1 MSGLAPASRAD
12 PPMSGV
18 ASGRAS
24 APAELALPVVALAG
38 TAATIGAGLL
48 LHLAGGLTLGAPL
61 PPFIMAWAPQAR
73 WPVLVA
79 VAVAATL
86 TGLAPHAIER
96 ARPPALFAALSYV
109 GALALGLA
117 VNAARLGSAGWSHVF
132 AGGPSGSFE
141 ARFEYLPSL
150 CYLHGGVARYVGHFA
165 ALLPG
170 LSTHVKGNPPGPL
183 VLMHLLGID
192 TPGRLTAAC
201 VGAGALC
208 APLAYALGRELGG
221 EDRGRLA
228 AALTI
233 FSPSAVLFGV
243 TSVDY
248 AFAAVGMI
256 GAWLLVDRR
265 TSARAVGCVVG
276 CVAVAIGS
284 FLSWVLLAIP
294 VWAVLCV
301 LARDG
306 RGAAARTALSAF
318 AAIVALTLLL
328 HLAWGYDP
336 LAILRALRPIYA
348 HGEASRR
355 PYWFWLF
362 GSPAA
367 YLAMLGAP
375 IAWLAVRSAAGREP
389 AALALAVV
397 ILVSAI
403 AGFTKAETERI
414 WLPFVPLACVAAA
427 SVPVRRLLPL
437 LAFLA
442 GQAIVVEVLFNT
454 VW

>member
-1 MSGLAPASRAD
+1 
-12 PPMSGV
+12 MSGV
-18 ASGRAS
+18 APARRADQAGSGVALARAGG
-24 APAELALPVVALAG
+24 AAERVLPVIVLAG
-38 TAATIGAGLL
+38 TAVTITTGLI
-48 LHLAGGLTLGAPL
+48 LHLVGELTLGTPL

-73 WPVLVA
+73 WPLLVA
-79 VAVAATL
+79 LAVGGTL
-86 TGLAPHAIER
+86 AGVVPR
-96 ARPPALFAALSYV
+96 AVQTIRSPSLFAGFSYV
-109 GALALGLA
+109 VALALGLA
-117 VNAARLGSAGWSHVF
+117 VNATRLGSAGWSHVF
-132 AGGPSGSFE
+132 RSGPGGSFE
-141 ARFEYLPSL
+141 ARFEYLGSL
-150 CYLHGGVARYVGHFA
+150 RYLQGGVARYVRHFT
-165 ALLPG
+165 ALLPD

-183 VLMHLLGID
+183 VVMHLLGID
-192 TPGRLTAAC
+192 TPGGLAAVC
-201 VGAGALC
+201 VGVGALC

-221 EDRGRLA
+221 ERRGRVA
-228 AALTI
+228 AALAI

-265 TSARAVGCVVG
+265 TSARAVGCVA
-276 CVAVAIGS
+276 VAVGS

-301 LARDG
+301 LVRDG
-306 RGAAARTALSAF
+306 RGAAAQTAVSAF
-318 AAIVALTLLL
+318 VAVVAFTLML
-328 HLAWGYDP
+328 HVAWGYDP

-348 HGEASRR
+348 HGVASRR
-355 PYWFWLF
+355 QYWFWLF

-375 IAWLAVRSAAGREP
+375 IVWLAVRAAARREP
-389 AALALAVV
+389 AAVALAVV
-397 ILVSAI
+397 ILISAI

-427 SVPVRRLLPL
+427 SVPVRRLVPL
-437 LAFLA
+437 LALLA
-442 GQAIVVEVLFNT
+442 VQAIVVEILFNT

>member
-1 MSGLAPASRAD
+1 MSGLAPARRVD
-12 PPMSGV
+12 PPADGV
-18 ASGRAS
+18 A
-24 APAELALPVVALAG
+24 PALTNHGGERILPALALAG
-38 TAATIGAGLL
+38 TAVTITAGLV
-48 LHLAGGLTLGAPL
+48 LHLAAGVTLGTPL
-61 PPFIMAWAPQAR
+61 PPFIMSWAPQAR
-73 WPVLVA
+73 WPLVA
-79 VAVAATL
+79 AIPVAVSLA
-86 TGLAPHAIER
+86 GLAPRAER
-96 ARPPALFAALSYV
+96 VAPPALFAVLTYLA
-109 GALALGLA
+109 ALALGLA
-117 VNAARLGSAGWSHVF
+117 VNATRLGTGGWSHVF
-132 AGGPSGSFE
+132 RGGPGGSFE

-150 CYLHGGVARYVGHFA
+150 RYLHGGVARYVGHFTR
-165 ALLPG
+165 LLPD

-183 VLMHLLGID
+183 VVMHLLGID

-201 VGAGALC
+201 VGVGALC

-221 EDRGRLA
+221 EQRGRVA
-228 AALTI
+228 AALTV
-233 FSPSAVLFGV
+233 FSPAAVLFGV

-248 AFAAVGMI
+248 AFAAFGMI
-256 GAWLLVDRR
+256 GGWLLVDRR
-265 TSARAVGCVVG
+265 PSARVIGCI
-276 CVAVAIGS
+276 AVAIAS

-306 RGAAARTALSAF
+306 RRAATQVALCALG
-318 AAIVALTLLL
+318 AIVAVTLVL

-348 HGEASRR
+348 HGIASRR

-375 IAWLAVRSAAGREP
+375 VAWLAVRAAVAREP
-389 AALALAVV
+389 AALALAGV
-397 ILVSAI
+397 ILVSAV

-427 SVPVRRLLPL
+427 AIPVRRLGPL
-437 LAFLA
+437 LGFLA
-442 GQAIVVEVLFNT
+442 AQAIVVEILFTT

>member
-1 MSGLAPASRAD
+1 MSGAAPMRRAEPPMGDVAPARAA
-12 PPMSGV
+12 GARERV
-18 ASGRAS
+18 L
-24 APAELALPVVALAG
+24 PALALTG
-38 TAATIGAGLL
+38 TAVTISAGLV
-48 LHLAGGLTLGAPL
+48 LHLAAGVTLGTPL
-61 PPFIMAWAPQAR
+61 PPFIMSWAPQAR
-73 WPVLVA
+73 WQLLVA
-79 VAVAATL
+79 IAVAAL
-86 TGLAPHAIER
+86 LAGLAPRAVER
-96 ARPPALFAALSYV
+96 VGPPALFATFAYV

-117 VNAARLGSAGWSHVF
+117 VNATRLGSAGWSHVF
-132 AGGPSGSFE
+132 RDGPGGSFE
-141 ARFEYLPSL
+141 ARFEYLSSL
-150 CYLHGGVARYVGHFA
+150 RYLHGGVARYVGHFT
-165 ALLPG
+165 ALLPD

-183 VLMHLLGID
+183 VVMHLLGID

-201 VGAGALC
+201 VGTGALC

-221 EDRGRLA
+221 ERRGRVA
-228 AALTI
+228 AALMV
-233 FSPSAVLFGV
+233 FCPSAVLFGV

-248 AFAAVGMI
+248 VFAAVGMA
-256 GAWLLVDRR
+256 GACLLVDRR
-265 TSARAVGCVVG
+265 LRAKVIGCVV
-276 CVAVAIGS
+276 VAVGS

-306 RGAAARTALSAF
+306 RRAAARTAFCAF
-318 AAIVALTLLL
+318 AAIVALTLGL

-348 HGEASRR
+348 HGVASRR

-375 IAWLAVRSAAGREP
+375 VAWLAVRATAARE
-389 AALALAVV
+389 AGALALAAV
-397 ILVSAI
+397 ILVSAV

-427 SVPVRRLLPL
+427 SVSVRRLGPL
-437 LAFLA
+437 LGFLA
-442 GQAIVVEVLFNT
+442 AQAIVVEIVFNT

>member
-1 MSGLAPASRAD
+1 MSGAAPVRRAEPPMGGVAPARAA
-12 PPMSGV
+12 G
-18 ASGRAS
+18 
-24 APAELALPVVALAG
+24 APERGLPALALAG
-38 TAATIGAGLL
+38 TAVTITAGLV
-48 LHLAGGLTLGAPL
+48 LHLAAGVTLGTPL
-61 PPFIMAWAPQAR
+61 PPFIMSWAPQAR
-73 WPVLVA
+73 WPLLVA
-79 VAVAATL
+79 IAVAASL
-86 TGLAPHAIER
+86 AGLAPRAVER
-96 ARPPALFAALSYV
+96 VGPPALFATFAYG

-117 VNAARLGSAGWSHVF
+117 VNASRLGIAGWSHVF
-132 AGGPSGSFE
+132 RSGPSGSFE

-150 CYLHGGVARYVGHFA
+150 RYLNGGVARYVGHFA
-165 ALLPG
+165 KLLPG

-183 VLMHLLGID
+183 VAMHLLGID

-201 VGAGALC
+201 VGVGALS
-208 APLAYALGRELGG
+208 APLAYALGREFGG
-221 EDRGRLA
+221 EQRGRVA
-228 AALTI
+228 AALTV

-256 GAWLLVDRR
+256 GAWLLIDRR
-265 TSARAVGCVVG
+265 PSARAGGCIT
-276 CVAVAIGS
+276 VAVGS

-306 RGAAARTALSAF
+306 RRAAARTALCTLG
-318 AAIVALTLLL
+318 AIVALTLAL

-336 LAILRALRPIYA
+336 LAILRALGPIYA
-348 HGEASRR
+348 HGIASRR

-375 IAWLAVRSAAGREP
+375 VAWLAVRAAAAREP

-397 ILVSAI
+397 ILVSAV

-414 WLPFVPLACVAAA
+414 WLPFVPLACVGAAA
-427 SVPVRRLLPL
+427 IPVRRLGPL

-442 GQAIVVEVLFNT
+442 GQAIVVEILFKT
-454 VW
+454 IW

>member
-1 MSGLAPASRAD
+1 
-12 PPMSGV
+12 MSGV
-18 ASGRAS
+18 TPGRA
-24 APAELALPVVALAG
+24 AG
-38 TAATIGAGLL
+38 TAERVLPVLALTVTAVTIAAGLV
-48 LHLAGGLTLGAPL
+48 LHLAAGVTLGTPL

-73 WPVLVA
+73 WPLLVA
-79 VAVAATL
+79 IAVAAML
-86 TGLAPHAIER
+86 AGLVPRAVER
-96 ARPPALFAALSYV
+96 VGPPALFAVLAYA

-117 VNAARLGSAGWSHVF
+117 VNATRLGTAGWSHVF
-132 AGGPSGSFE
+132 RSGRGGSFE

-150 CYLHGGVARYVGHFA
+150 RYLNGGVARYVGHFT
-165 ALLPG
+165 ALLPDF
-170 LSTHVKGNPPGPL
+170 STHVKGNPPGPL
-183 VLMHLLGID
+183 VVMHLLGID

-201 VGAGALC
+201 VGVGALC

-221 EDRGRLA
+221 EHRGRVA

-248 AFAAVGMI
+248 AFAGVGMI

-265 TSARAVGCVVG
+265 PLPKAVG
-276 CVAVAIGS
+276 CVAVAVGS

-301 LARDG
+301 LRRDG
-306 RGAAARTALSAF
+306 PREAALTAAAAL
-318 AAIVALTLLL
+318 AALLALTLVL

-336 LAILRALRPIYA
+336 VAILRALRPIYA
-348 HGEASRR
+348 HGIASRR

-367 YLAMLGAP
+367 YLAMLGTP
-375 IAWLAVRSAAGREP
+375 IAWLALRAAVRRDP
-389 AALALAVV
+389 ATLALVAV
-397 ILVSAI
+397 ILVSAL

-427 SVPVRRLLPL
+427 SVGFRRLGPALG
-437 LAFLA
+437 FLA
-442 GQAIVVEVLFNT
+442 AQAIVLEVLFNT

>member
-1 MSGLAPASRAD
+1 MS
-12 PPMSGV
+12 
-18 ASGRAS
+18 
-24 APAELALPVVALAG
+24 
-38 TAATIGAGLL
+38 
-48 LHLAGGLTLGAPL
+48 
-61 PPFIMAWAPQAR
+61 WAPQAR
-73 WPVLVA
+73 WPLVLVA
-79 VAVAATL
+79 IAVAGAL
-86 TGLAPHAIER
+86 TGLVPHAVARVR
-96 ARPPALFAALSYV
+96 APAAFALLTYLGS
-109 GALALGLA
+109 LALGLA
-117 VNAARLGSAGWSHVF
+117 INASRLGSAGWSHVF
-132 AGGPSGSFE
+132 RSGPGGSFE
-141 ARFEYLPSL
+141 ARFEYLGSL
-150 CYLHGGVARYVGHFA
+150 RDLHGGVARYVGHFT
-165 ALLPG
+165 ALLPD

-183 VLMHLLGID
+183 VVMHLLGID

-201 VGAGALC
+201 VGVGALC
-208 APLAYALGRELGG
+208 APLAYALGRELDG
-221 EDRGRLA
+221 EHRGRVA

-265 TSARAVGCVVG
+265 TSARAVGCVA
-276 CVAVAIGS
+276 VAVGS

-318 AAIVALTLLL
+318 TAIVLLTLLL

-336 LAILRALRPIYA
+336 LSILRALRPIYA
-348 HGEASRR
+348 HGVASRR

-375 IAWLAVRSAAGREP
+375 IAWLAVRAAVSREP
-389 AALALAVV
+389 AAVALVVV
-397 ILVSAI
+397 ILVSAV

-427 SVPVRRLLPL
+427 SVPMRRLAAL
-437 LAFLA
+437 LAFL
-442 GQAIVVEVLFNT
+442 GVQAIVVEILFNT